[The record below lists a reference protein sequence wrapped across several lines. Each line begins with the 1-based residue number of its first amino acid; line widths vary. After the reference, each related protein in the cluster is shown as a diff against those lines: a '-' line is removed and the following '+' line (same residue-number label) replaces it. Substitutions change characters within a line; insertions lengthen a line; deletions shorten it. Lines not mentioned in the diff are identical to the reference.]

1 MKERINVY
9 RVSHRQKPRSQRK
22 IARDVHSL
30 GRLADS
36 AKCGKK
42 RNAAKYVRPSDAACC
57 WCCQRDS
64 DLKIPPITQ
73 LMASRIANRRAT
85 MKERSASLLYAISGK
100 SERTMMNILK
110 CEQRSTRRRFSPSDG
125 RFGLVEVA
133 THNSNKHVEKSPS
146 TDKRASLGRLAS
158 GNGSL
163 PECVSLLLHRF
174 FEVVS
179 HVNPQRR
186 GRKRREEPS

>member
-1 MKERINVY
+1 
-9 RVSHRQKPRSQRK
+9 
-22 IARDVHSL
+22 
-30 GRLADS
+30 
-36 AKCGKK
+36 
-42 RNAAKYVRPSDAACC
+42 
-57 WCCQRDS
+57 
-64 DLKIPPITQ
+64 
-73 LMASRIANRRAT
+73 